1 MTVSAAERKR
11 LPASKM
17 GMPGQDKYPM
27 PDRSHAANAKSRAS
41 QQKAKGNL
49 SDSEYNAIISK
60 ANKILGKSGKGKAK
74 GKKMPS
80 DNDGD
85 EG

>member
-17 GMPGQDKYPM
+17 GMPGQNKYPM
-27 PDRSHAANAKSRAS
+27 PDKNHARVAKSYAS
-41 QQKAKGNL
+41 KEKNRGNL
-49 SDSEYNAIISK
+49 SDSAYNEIISK